1 MDILVNGIRMYY
13 EAEGSGPPLILLH
26 GNGEDHTIF
35 DKAVPVL
42 AKRFRVYTPDSR
54 CHGKSDDPEAISYD
68 LMAEDLTA
76 FIRAL
81 KLEQPVVYGFSDGG
95 IVALLIARMA
105 ATPVSEIIVSGANLD
120 PKGLKWPVRMEIHS
134 VAFRK
139 KDKLWRLME
148 REPHIEPASLGAIS
162 VPVHV
167 LAGQHDMVKTAHTKR
182 IAKSIPGATLKILP
196 GETHGS
202 YIVHSDKLAPILLEL
217 L

>member
-1 MDILVNGIRMYY
+1 MNILVNGIRMYY

-42 AKRFRVYTPDSR
+42 AQRFRVYTPDSR
-54 CHGKSDDPEAISYD
+54 CHGRSDDPEEISYD
-68 LMAEDLTA
+68 LMASDILA
-76 FIRAL
+76 FIRELGLDAPIL
-81 KLEQPVVYGFSDGG
+81 YGFSDGG
-95 IVALLIARMA
+95 IVALLIARLT
-105 ATPVSEIIVSGANLD
+105 ATPVSEIIVSGANLN

-134 VAFRK
+134 VAFWK

-148 REPHIEPASLGAIS
+148 REPHIDPKSLGAIS

-167 LAGQHDMVKTAHTKR
+167 LAGQHDMVKTAHTR
-182 IAKSIPGATLKILP
+182 LIAKSIPGASLQILP

-202 YIVHSDKLAPILLEL
+202 YIVHSDRLAPLILKYL
-217 L
+217 